1 MPLPRNLAGVRNDLL
16 HFMQTV
22 DAMTSRVLNAF
33 IRTMPSADG
42 QVLPVPKVWQLVNMG
57 AVPVYVGDRE
67 YVVAFVDKQPAS
79 MADME
84 SNQAATEEVVIRYL
98 QQEGFIDEE
107 YVYVG
112 MQQFDL
118 GKIPPDFMEEA

>member
-1 MPLPRNLAGVRNDLL
+1 
-16 HFMQTV
+16 MQTV
-22 DAMTSRVLNAF
+22 DVMTRRVLDAF
-33 IRTMPSADG
+33 IRTMPTADG
-42 QVLPVPKVWQLVNMG
+42 RALPVPKAWTLVKMG
-57 AVPVYVGDRE
+57 QVPVYVGDRE
-67 YVVAFVDKQPAS
+67 YVVAFVDKQPTS

-84 SNQAATEEVVIRYL
+84 SNQAATEETVIRYL

-118 GKIPPDFMEEA
+118 GKIPPDFLEQ

>member
-1 MPLPRNLAGVRNDLL
+1 
-16 HFMQTV
+16 MQAV

-33 IRTMPSADG
+33 IRTMPTADG
-42 QVLPVPKVWQLVNMG
+42 RMLSVPKAWTLVKMG
-57 AVPVYVGDRE
+57 VVPVYVGDRE
-67 YVVAFVDKQPAS
+67 YVVAFVDKQPTS

-84 SNQAATEEVVIRYL
+84 NYQAATEETVIRYL

-118 GKIPPDFMEEA
+118 GKIPPDFMEGA